1 MRNKKTK
8 KIGGSRV
15 RTANLL
21 GDVKAAIP
29 LHYTLVCTFQMHF
42 NFFYSP
48 FALPKIT
55 CLPSQRLR
63 FHLVTAHAQ
72 RLNCF
77 PKKLVPAGIRTR
89 ALALSSTSLYH
100 YAMFSFASRF
110 ETKLYISFN
119 QNT

>member
-21 GDVKAAIP
+21 EDVKAAIP
-29 LHYTLVCTFQMHF
+29 LHYTLICTFQIHF
-42 NFFYSP
+42 NSFVLSICSAKDYMSAQSAP
-48 FALPKIT
+48 TCPPHHRPRPTPK
-55 CLPSQRLR
+55 
-63 FHLVTAHAQ
+63 F
-72 RLNCF
+72 F

-89 ALALSSTSLYH
+89 GLVLSSTSLYH
-100 YAMFSFASRF
+100 YAMFRFASRF

-119 QNT
+119 RNT